1 MCRRNNEYPIPASHL
16 YFRMSEIAGRWCSR
30 EGSPEVR
37 IYHNEARRAGGYHV
51 AFAYDAKT
59 VLRRPLRQMWG
70 LCYFDLWGRIGL
82 SYYHERDVLTLAPRS
97 GLLHPAGR
105 GAVDGH
111 RPVQPRTE
119 HQECRAEFHDG
130 LQHD

>member
-70 LCYFDLWGRIGL
+70 LCYFDLWGR
-82 SYYHERDVLTLAPRS
+82 
-97 GLLHPAGR
+97 LLHPAGR

-130 LQHD
+130 IQHD

>member
-59 VLRRPLRQMWG
+59 VLRRPLRQMWASVTST
-70 LCYFDLWGRIGL
+70 C
-82 SYYHERDVLTLAPRS
+82 
-97 GLLHPAGR
+97 
-105 GAVDGH
+105 GAASVF
-111 RPVQPRTE
+111 PTTTN
-119 HQECRAEFHDG
+119 ATY
-130 LQHD
+130 

>member
-51 AFAYDAKT
+51 AFSYDAKT

-82 SYYHERDVLTLAPRS
+82 SYDHERDVLTLA
-97 GLLHPAGR
+97 GYG
-105 GAVDGH
+105 DYY
-111 RPVQPRTE
+111 
-119 HQECRAEFHDG
+119 RAEE
-130 LQHD
+130 

>member
-37 IYHNEARRAGGYHV
+37 IYHNVARRAGGYHV

-59 VLRRPLRQMWG
+59 GLRRCNDWNATIPNR
-70 LCYFDLWGRIGL
+70 
-82 SYYHERDVLTLAPRS
+82 RS
-97 GLLHPAGR
+97 FYSTMCFSTGPYDR
-105 GAVDGH
+105 VT
-111 RPVQPRTE
+111 RSS
-119 HQECRAEFHDG
+119 
-130 LQHD
+130 

>member
-51 AFAYDAKT
+51 AFAFA
-59 VLRRPLRQMWG
+59 
-70 LCYFDLWGRIGL
+70 
-82 SYYHERDVLTLAPRS
+82 S
-97 GLLHPAGR
+97 
-105 GAVDGH
+105 
-111 RPVQPRTE
+111 
-119 HQECRAEFHDG
+119 
-130 LQHD
+130 